1 MKSNNNTIKRIAPMT
16 RSVLFLIS
24 TAALAVI
31 LVACG
36 GSSPAESL
44 DKQLESLRKQR
55 SELDERIAK
64 IESKLREKDPII
76 AVQPVSVAT
85 TTLADFE
92 HIIDVRGTVD
102 SRTSVQVT
110 PKTAGQIIKLNIV
123 NGQSVTKGQV
133 IAELDADILRRGID
147 ELQTQ
152 LDFSKTLFE
161 KQKRIYEA
169 KAGSEIQYLQA
180 KNTFESLQ
188 KRMDQL
194 EEQLAMSRIVA
205 PVSGYVDNV
214 IPKLGENVAPGMPI
228 CTIINT
234 SDMRVAVDLSE
245 TYVSTV
251 TPGDPVT
258 IIFTETGD
266 TIRTTT
272 SVVSK
277 NISPLNRTF
286 RVEVP
291 LRSLPSSIRPNMT
304 CNVLLN
310 DQTVRKTISLPIA
323 AVQRNGETSFVY
335 TVDDKSMVRRRDVQT
350 GLTSN
355 GSIQI
360 VSGLSAGERVVVR
373 GVLDVA
379 EGQRVSVVQ

>member
-1 MKSNNNTIKRIAPMT
+1 MT

>member
-1 MKSNNNTIKRIAPMT
+1 MT
-16 RSVLFLIS
+16 RSVLFLIG
-24 TAALAVI
+24 TVTIAVF

-36 GSSPAESL
+36 GSSPVDEL
-44 DKQLESLRKQR
+44 TKQLESLRKQR
-55 SELDERIAK
+55 SELDKQIAT
-64 IESKLREKDPII
+64 IEKELAGMDTTKTD
-76 AVQPVSVAT
+76 QPVTVAT
-85 TTLADFE
+85 TALEDFE
-92 HIIDVRGTVD
+92 HIIDVRGFVD

-123 NGQSVTKGQV
+123 NGQPITKGQV
-133 IAELDADILRRGID
+133 IAELDADILRRGIE
-147 ELQTQ
+147 ELETQ
-152 LDFSKTLFE
+152 LDFAKTLYD

-180 KNTFESLQ
+180 KNTYESLQ

-194 EEQLAMSRIVA
+194 QEQLAMSRVVA

-228 CTIINT
+228 CTIVNT

-245 TYVSTV
+245 SYVSTV

-258 IIFTETGD
+258 IIFSETAD
-266 TIRTTT
+266 TVRTTT

-277 NISPLNRTF
+277 NISPVNRTF
-286 RVEVP
+286 RVEIP
-291 LRSLPSSIRPNMT
+291 LRSLPASIRPNMT

-310 DQTVRKTISLPIA
+310 DQTVRQTISLPIA
-323 AVQRNGETSFVY
+323 AVQRNGVTSFVY
-335 TVDDKSMVRRRDVQT
+335 TVDDKNMVRRRDVKT

>member
-1 MKSNNNTIKRIAPMT
+1 MT

-24 TAALAVI
+24 TAALAVF

-36 GSSPAESL
+36 GSSPADDL

-55 SELDERIAK
+55 SELDKQIAEL
-64 IESKLREKDPII
+64 ESKQRGKDSRK
-76 AVQPVSVAT
+76 ADQPVTVAT
-85 TTLADFE
+85 TSLADFE